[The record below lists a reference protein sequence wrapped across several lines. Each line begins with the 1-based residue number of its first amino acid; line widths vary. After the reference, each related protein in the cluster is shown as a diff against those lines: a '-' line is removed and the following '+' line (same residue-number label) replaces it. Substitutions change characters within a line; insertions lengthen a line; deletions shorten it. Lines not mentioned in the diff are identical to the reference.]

1 MAENQTYSVGYGDDK
16 RKCNKC
22 KSTISSNTL
31 MGTKVGKT
39 SKFELFKLV
48 SEIVF
53 ACLNSITKREFLLN

>member
-22 KSTISSNTL
+22 KSAISSNTL
-31 MGTKVGKT
+31 MGTKVSKT

-53 ACLNSITKREFLLN
+53 VCLNCITKRKFLLN